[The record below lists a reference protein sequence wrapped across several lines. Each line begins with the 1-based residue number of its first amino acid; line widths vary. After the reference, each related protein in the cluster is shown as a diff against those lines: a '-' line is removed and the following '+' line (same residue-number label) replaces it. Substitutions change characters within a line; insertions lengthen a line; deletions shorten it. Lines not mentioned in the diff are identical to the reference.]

1 MQAAP
6 PPSGCVVATT
16 VHPVTHQL
24 IVLTDRGIVSS
35 VIISDGP
42 RKTFQL
48 EKIVKL
54 VDFEEHH
61 PFFSAQRR
69 ISEGGAERRGSV
81 QVGSL
86 EIFIYQLYV
95 GIINMGV
102 VRWVWSDCC
111 CLEYSGISL

>member
-1 MQAAP
+1 M
-6 PPSGCVVATT
+6 
-16 VHPVTHQL
+16 
-24 IVLTDRGIVSS
+24 
-35 VIISDGP
+35 ISDGP
-42 RKTFQL
+42 RKTFL
-48 EKIVKL
+48 SKKIVKL

-61 PFFSAQRR
+61 PFFSAQQR

-102 VRWVWSDCC
+102 VRWVWLVECGQIVVFTLLCC
-111 CLEYSGISL
+111 FVYV